1 VATHWE
7 NELVSVVSGRDWLVA
22 IDVAVPG
29 AALARQLTALGAA
42 RARVIAPY
50 RGVGPLGDADAQV
63 GPPPTAGPA
72 SDIMTG
78 IRQAERWLDDLPP
91 EARRALDA
99 WDPTGDARVIRS
111 LISEGRPVG
120 GREVW
125 GARPAAW
132 RGLEDKTTVDALW
145 DAVGVTRCPSTVVPL
160 GDRRAVHAAHRA
172 LDAGHGTVW
181 SGDNREG
188 WHGGASLVRRVRDA
202 DDADRVGAALAL
214 ACDTARI
221 MPFVEGIPCSIHGF
235 VLPDAVLA
243 LRPCE
248 MLVAGDLHDP
258 TRFRYLAVAT
268 TWDPAPA
275 DREQLRE
282 IARQV
287 GAHLRAAYGYRGFF
301 TVDGVMGADGFRPTE
316 LNPRYGAGL
325 NAIVPAAAGLPLYL
339 LHLAAIAG
347 APIDWRPDALQATLL
362 HTADTHRAV
371 SAGLVVARA
380 PEAPVT
386 MGFTA
391 DGAPT
396 EDDGPPFTVTWGPG
410 PAGGYLRLVAAPG
423 AVPVGASAA
432 PAVIA
437 CFAAADRAWDLGVGP
452 LAPARAVR

>member
-1 VATHWE
+1 MAM
-7 NELVSVVSGRDWLVA
+7 
-22 IDVAVPG
+22 DVAVPG

-42 RARVIAPY
+42 RARVLAPY

-63 GPPPTAGPA
+63 GPAPTAGPA
-72 SDIMTG
+72 SDIMAG
-78 IRQAERWLDDLPP
+78 IRQAERWLDDLPA
-91 EARRALDA
+91 EARAALDA
-99 WDPTGDARVIRS
+99 WDPTGGAYVIRS
-111 LISEGRPVG
+111 LISEGRSVA
-120 GREVW
+120 GRAVW
-125 GARPAAW
+125 GARPASW
-132 RGLEDKTTVDALW
+132 RALEDKTTVDALW
-145 DAVGVTRCPSTVVPL
+145 DAVGVARCPSAIVRLDDPAGAL
-160 GDRRAVHAAHRA
+160 DAHRR

-188 WHGGASLVRRVRDA
+188 WHGGASLVRRVRDP
-202 DDADRVGAALAL
+202 DDAARVGAALAA

-235 VLPDAVLA
+235 VLADAILA

-248 MLVAGDLHDP
+248 MLVAGDVADP
-258 TRFRYLAVAT
+258 TRFRYLSVAT

-275 DREQLRE
+275 DREQLRA
-282 IARQV
+282 IARHV
-287 GAHLRAAYGYRGFF
+287 GAYLRAANGYRGFF

-316 LNPRYGAGL
+316 LNPRFGAGL
-325 NAIVPAAAGLPLYL
+325 NAIVPATAGLPLYL

-380 PEAPVT
+380 PEAPVS

-396 EDDGPPFTVTWGPG
+396 EGDSPAFTVTWGPG

-432 PAVIA
+432 TAVVA
-437 CFAAADRAWDLGVGP
+437 CFAAADRAWGLGVGP
-452 LAPARAVR
+452 LAPAIPVR